1 MHVKCTSCGAS
12 LIANHNNECNYCGT
26 QVNIEI
32 KSTGD
37 ETSQIELSLFE
48 YKKGN
53 FTNSSNQF
61 DDIIKNNPN
70 VFIAWAYKIFS
81 DFQIDFPD
89 PEYND
94 FNSFNNDIDFI
105 LIKAIDSNKKK
116 ILEDILIE
124 MFNSFMQRSW
134 VERSVKYSFWSYT
147 GKYYSANRR
156 NFLNIYNTFSIH
168 FSDVFSK
175 SFINELIVFY
185 NSRGSE
191 LRPFGSDVLSID
203 EIISITPILSRD
215 INLSKKFT
223 STILDV
229 SISFW
234 EKRIN
239 RDAHFIADKLPTT
252 DDFKN
257 GELLISRLCESNS
270 ELNYTE
276 LLIPYKNKCNI
287 ILNELRTLKSNES
300 KKPCFVATAVLG
312 HYNHPIVIDLREFR
326 DNWLLKR
333 KWGVKFTEWYYLNGP
348 KASKLIE
355 KSFFLK
361 KITFILLIKPLHLFT
376 KIIR

>member
-1 MHVKCTSCGAS
+1 MQVKCTSCGAS
-12 LIANHNNECNYCGT
+12 QIANQNNVCNYCGT

-32 KSTGD
+32 KSTDD
-37 ETSQIELSLFE
+37 EISQIELSLFE

-61 DDIIKNNPN
+61 DDILKKQPN

-81 DFQIDFPD
+81 DFQIVFPD
-89 PEYND
+89 SEYKD
-94 FNSFNNDIDFI
+94 FNSFNKDIDFI
-105 LIKAIDSNKKK
+105 LKKATDLNKKK

-124 MFNSFMQRSW
+124 MLNSFLSRSW

-156 NFLNIYNTFSIH
+156 NFLNVYNTFSIH
-168 FSDVFSK
+168 LSDEFSK
-175 SFINELIVFY
+175 SIINELIEFY
-185 NSRGSE
+185 NSCGSK
-191 LRPFGSDVLSID
+191 LRPFDSDVLSID

-215 INLSKKFT
+215 VTLSKKFV

-229 SISFW
+229 SIEFW
-234 EKRIN
+234 EKRLN
-239 RDAHFIADKLPTT
+239 RNAFFLADKLPTT

-257 GELLISRLCESNS
+257 GELLISCLFESNS
-270 ELNYTE
+270 ELNYSE
-276 LLIPYKNKCNI
+276 LLIPFKNKCNI
-287 ILNELRTLKSNES
+287 ILNELKSLKSNES
-300 KKPCFVATAVLG
+300 KKPCFVATAVMG
-312 HYNHPIVIDLREFR
+312 DYNHPIVIDLREFR

-333 KWGVKFTEWYYLNGP
+333 KWGVNFTKWYYLNGS

-361 KITFILLIKPLHLFT
+361 KITFIFLIKPLQLFT

>member
-1 MHVKCTSCGAS
+1 MQVKCSSCGAS
-12 LIANHNNECNYCGT
+12 QIANQNNVCNYCGT

-32 KSTGD
+32 KSTD
-37 ETSQIELSLFE
+37 NEISQLELSLFE

-61 DDIIKNNPN
+61 DDILKIQPN

-81 DFQIDFPD
+81 DFQKVFPD
-89 PEYND
+89 PNYKD
-94 FNSFNNDIDFI
+94 FNSFNNDIDFV
-105 LIKAIDSNKKK
+105 LKKATDSNKKK

-124 MFNSFMQRSW
+124 MLRAFMQRSW
-134 VERSVKYSFWSYT
+134 VERTVKYSFLSYT
-147 GKYYSANRR
+147 GKYNSANRR

-168 FSDVFSK
+168 LSDEFSK
-175 SFINELIVFY
+175 SIINVLIEFY

-191 LRPFGSDVLSID
+191 LRPFDSDVLSID

-215 INLSKKFT
+215 ITLSKKFANT
-223 STILDV
+223 LLDV

-239 RDAHFIADKLPTT
+239 REAHFFADKLPTI

-270 ELNYTE
+270 ELNYSE

-287 ILNELRTLKSNES
+287 ILNDLRTLNSNEF
-300 KKPCFVATAVLG
+300 KKPCFVATAVMG
-312 HYNHPIVIDLREFR
+312 DYNHPIVIDLREFR

-333 KWGVKFTEWYYLNGP
+333 KWGVNFTEWYYINGP

-361 KITFILLIKPLHLFT
+361 KITFILLIKPLQLFT